1 MNDLKLI
8 DSLNNASSL
17 DLFRLSAVIERLLA
31 DPKRILAIRRH
42 LNLGQAVRFFHLQK
56 GELQEGRVIAM
67 SDRHVT
73 IQELGSRQAWK
84 LPYAAVE
91 PPSGTSTVHPSAASQ
106 KTVTPVRADF
116 RCGDRVSFEDRYLQT
131 HIGLI
136 VRINSRTATVEAEG
150 QSWRVPFAL
159 LRVVLDAQ
167 VPISERDPAGS
178 S

>member
-1 MNDLKLI
+1 
-8 DSLNNASSL
+8 
-17 DLFRLSAVIERLLA
+17 
-31 DPKRILAIRRH
+31 
-42 LNLGQAVRFFHLQK
+42 
-56 GELQEGRVIAM
+56 LQEGRVIAM

-91 PPSGTSTVHPSAASQ
+91 LPSGTSTVHPSVASQ
-106 KTVTPVRADF
+106 KAVTPVRADF
-116 RCGDRVSFEDRYLQT
+116 RRGDRVSFEDRYLQT

-167 VPISERDPAGS
+167 VPISERDPAAGS